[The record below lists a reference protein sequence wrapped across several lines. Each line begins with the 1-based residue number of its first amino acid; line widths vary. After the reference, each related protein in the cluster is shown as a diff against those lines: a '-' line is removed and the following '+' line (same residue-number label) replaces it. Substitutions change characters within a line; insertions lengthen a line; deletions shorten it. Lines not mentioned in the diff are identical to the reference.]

1 MKKDL
6 SWEGND
12 LGKGKFIRA
21 AIWRLQYRASSCYTV
36 QVGDSDGLYWA
47 YSSEDVEK
55 CLV

>member
-21 AIWRLQYRASSCYTV
+21 VIWRLQYRASSCYTV